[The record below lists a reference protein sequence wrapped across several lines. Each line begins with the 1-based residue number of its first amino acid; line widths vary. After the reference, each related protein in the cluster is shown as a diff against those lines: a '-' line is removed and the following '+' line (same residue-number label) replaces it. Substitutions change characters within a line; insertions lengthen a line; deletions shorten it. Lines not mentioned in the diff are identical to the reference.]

1 MCYHTGRLRLRLCPW
16 CVRVTS
22 SCVYPC
28 ASVGAVRVV
37 VGVTFY
43 ATVAFAPCLCKAP
56 VFNSSMFCLHSLSIA
71 QPFLSVRACFCGLAF
86 ICVDCAY
93 CSCSLVL
100 LRPPRPSF
108 LNFPRFSVEMLQTLP
123 PICAEVGRAQRQRTM
138 LIRHYLI
145 MII

>member
-1 MCYHTGRLRLRLCPW
+1 MCSHTGRLRLRLCPW

-43 ATVAFAPCLCKAP
+43 ATVAFAPFLQVA
-56 VFNSSMFCLHSLSIA
+56 SLQLEHVLPAFAFYCATFFKRSC
-71 QPFLSVRACFCGLAF
+71 FFCGLAF

-100 LRPPRPSF
+100 LRPPRPRF